1 MGEFT
6 ITNIGAADLNIS
18 DITFSGS
25 AFSLASTPP
34 TIIPV
39 NGTETV
45 QVILTGTNAGVFFE
59 TVSILSNDT
68 DEAIFNF
75 NVHGEIIGPDIAVY
89 DGTDI
94 YSDPE
99 ILDGQAAPVDFGSGP
114 DGVDIILPI
123 TIANLNPADLNISNI
138 TITGSTFSLT
148 SAPPTFVAAEVDAII
163 SFVTFDIMLSG
174 ASAGTFTE
182 TVTILSDDED
192 EPAFS
197 FTLTGTI
204 TTSACANVPTAT
216 VGTIAD
222 ICENGTIQLSG
233 SFGGAATS
241 ASWSTA
247 GDGGFDN
254 AALLNAVYT
263 PGTSDIA
270 NGSVNFTLTTN
281 DPDGAGPCVAAS
293 AGVSVAI
300 TSTPVAGSPV
310 VQSTIALASNV
321 NVIGAST
328 VASGDVLTV
337 TILQNP
343 TKGTA
348 VVKADKTIDYTAAA
362 GTIGADSFQYTIC
375 NQCSLCS
382 NGTVGVNILNAAP
395 VITPPATTITSV
407 AGQSVTIPFISFIS
421 DLNDNIDFNS
431 IQIINGP
438 TSNAMATF
446 DASFNLIMDYS
457 NTPFVGIDQ
466 ITIQVCDLLSA
477 CSQIVLTIE
486 VSGDIIPYNGVSPN
500 GDGYND
506 HFEIKNIQF
515 LEPTNNVTIYNR
527 WGDKVFEM
535 ENYDSLNPALRF
547 EGRQNNGKEL
557 PSGVYFYKVE
567 FLSGRKDLT
576 GYITLKK

>member
-1 MGEFT
+1 M
-6 ITNIGAADLNIS
+6 
-18 DITFSGS
+18 
-25 AFSLASTPP
+25 
-34 TIIPV
+34 
-39 NGTETV
+39 
-45 QVILTGTNAGVFFE
+45 ILTGTNAGVFFE